1 MNRTMVVVTS
11 EGMGRGD
18 EDLGRRLM
26 LKFLAQIAAQ
36 PDKPGVIAF
45 YNAAVRLLVAG
56 SPVVEVLRA
65 LDRDGVD
72 LIACGTCVEHFGI
85 RDQLAVGRI
94 SDMREIVSSMVA
106 CEKVLAP

>member
-72 LIACGTCVEHFGI
+72 LIACGTCVEHFGLQDKI
-85 RDQLAVGRI
+85 RAGEVSTMPTI
-94 SDMREIVSSMVA
+94 SDLLLRSD
-106 CEKVLAP
+106 VLTV